1 MVFTR
6 LVGLRCEGE
15 GGSCGHNR
23 KMALSAA
30 DPSALEASLT
40 QHVFLTGD
48 APSSV
53 DAKVFEELGA
63 QVPSSA
69 SHPYLYAWYVLMSL
83 FTTKVKESWPA
94 PPKPAA
100 AKPAAAA
107 DDDVDLFG
115 DDPEAEEEAK
125 KLAAEKAGAHKVEV
139 GKSNVIFEVKP
150 ASSSVNLDEVAQK
163 ITTLVVHEGLKWGE
177 DFKKVPIGYGIFKLH
192 IGCVVVDSISTDD
205 LIDEILE
212 IKGMVEADDEEE
224 EEEDEQGNVIQK
236 ERGPVVMVEG
246 QLVQSVDIL
255 KFIKI

>member
-1 MVFTR
+1 
-6 LVGLRCEGE
+6 
-15 GGSCGHNR
+15 
-23 KMALSAA
+23 MALSAV
-30 DPSALEASLT
+30 DPSALEASLA

-48 APSSV
+48 APSSL
-53 DAKVFEELGA
+53 DSKVFEELGA

-69 SHPYLYAWYVLMSL
+69 THPYLYAWYVLMSL

-100 AKPAAAA
+100 PAAAE

-125 KLAAEKAGAHKVEV
+125 KLAASKAAEHKVEV
-139 GKSNVIFEVKP
+139 GKSNVVFEVKP

-163 ITTLVVHEGLKWGE
+163 ITTLVAREGLKWGD

-192 IGCVVVDSISTDD
+192 IGCMMMDNISTDE
-205 LIDEILE
+205 LIEEMMEL
-212 IKGMVEADDEEE
+212 KGMVEQDDDEE

-236 ERGPVVMVEG
+236 PKGPVVMVEG
-246 QLVQSVDIL
+246 NLVQSVDIL

>member
-1 MVFTR
+1 
-6 LVGLRCEGE
+6 
-15 GGSCGHNR
+15 
-23 KMALSAA
+23 MALSAA

-48 APSSV
+48 APSSL

-69 SHPYLYAWYVLMSL
+69 THPYLYAWYVLMSL

-94 PPKPAA
+94 PPKPAPVA
-100 AKPAAAA
+100 AAPAAE

-125 KLAAEKAGAHKVEV
+125 KLAASKAAGHKVEV

-150 ASSSVNLDEVAQK
+150 ASSSVDLDEVAQK
-163 ITTLVVHEGLKWGE
+163 IMTLIVREGLKWGT

-192 IGCVVVDSISTDD
+192 IGCVVVDSISTDE
-205 LIDEILE
+205 LIEEISE
-212 IKGMVEADDEEE
+212 IKGMVEEEDDEE

-236 ERGPVVMVEG
+236 PKGPVVMVEG
-246 QLVQSVDIL
+246 NLVQSVDIL